1 MTDLN
6 VKESP
11 LTAIAGETLTYS
23 LTWLGASSLSSPSAK
38 VYFKGSDVTTTA
50 MPSGSDS
57 SSGDV
62 QTLKPLAFSAS
73 WVNNYIVV
81 AIQCSVDSNTEI
93 RKLKI
98 HVQKPSDE

>member
-23 LTWLGASSLSSPSAK
+23 LTWLGASNLSSPAAV
-38 VYFKGSDVTTTA
+38 VYYKNSPVTDTA
-50 MPSGSDS
+50 MPSGSHS
-57 SSGDV
+57 VSGNV
-62 QTLKPLAFSAS
+62 QTLKPITFDNA
-73 WVNNYIVV
+73 WVNNFIVV
-81 AIQCSVDSNTEI
+81 NIQCVVDNNTEI

-98 HVQKPSDE
+98 YIQKPSEE